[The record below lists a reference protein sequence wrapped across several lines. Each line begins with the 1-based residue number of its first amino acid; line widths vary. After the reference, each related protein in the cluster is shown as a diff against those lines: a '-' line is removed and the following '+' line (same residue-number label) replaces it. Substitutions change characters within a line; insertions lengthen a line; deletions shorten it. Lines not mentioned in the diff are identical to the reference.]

1 MYEYIVTSRSMLKI
15 KDRNSWEAI
24 QFTLQGAPALA
35 LRLLMANP
43 AAATAVPATP
53 HAALEVLTLAGRT
66 DEEARKWPTELSYT
80 SVDQEVKSEISL
92 LFHTIYNMINYQ

>member
-1 MYEYIVTSRSMLKI
+1 MLKM
-15 KDRNSWEAI
+15 KDKNSWEAI

-53 HAALEVLTLAGRT
+53 HAALEVLMLAGRT

-80 SVDQEVKSEISL
+80 TVDQKEKSEINLRFNTMYILS
-92 LFHTIYNMINYQ
+92 IN